1 MSRDETKSDVEDLGL
16 GFRSKLRLSEKER
29 GGIYIERKDVEG
41 ALLGLQ
47 YTMIA
52 EVLTSKVV
60 NGEVFV
66 DCFMSLWRGREG
78 VSIRDIGEN
87 RFLARFASQQD
98 LLRVVEAD
106 QPWFFK
112 GDLVMVADR
121 SAKGLNR
128 WTLLHLGTFWVQV
141 HNVPILSMT
150 QAVAESIGGLM
161 GTVRKVDKSGSR
173 DCIGR
178 FLRVKIRFNVREP
191 LMRGTFVDFPDD
203 GRIWVDFRYE
213 ALPKYC
219 LMCGMLGHTTRAC
232 TETREE
238 GAKEGESSGELN
250 DGLGFKGLDAVIDLR
265 GNHIGPWTRSK
276 GSRGSNGGG
285 NETGKWKNKRQDEQD
300 EGRRSDRSSTASS
313 MGSRSQYGGHTPQS
327 ENEHTDLGNEEEND
341 TATSPSKPRWSSSKT
356 DRGGSKLADKI
367 RSQRIEEENARQARE
382 SAFDAGLI
390 GPGGV
395 IADNAKHITL
405 HEPPEQ
411 EARLT
416 VASLSS
422 DQGQSFDLN
431 SEPLVVEDNDDE
443 EINTEV
449 SFEGQKREATNTA
462 ETRELEDDPFELV
475 PIIEAVMNESK
486 RKKRTFKDVE
496 HISVEKGVEL
506 KRSKIRKSLVAE
518 AEGTSRKGSP
528 TAP

>member
-1 MSRDETKSDVEDLGL
+1 MARDEPKSDVEDLGL

-29 GGIYIERKDVEG
+29 GGISIERKDVEG

-52 EVLTSKVV
+52 EVLTSKEA

-66 DCFMSLWRGREG
+66 DCFMSLWQGREG
-78 VSIRDIGEN
+78 VSIKDIGEN
-87 RFLARFASQQD
+87 RFLACFASQQD

-128 WTLLHLGTFWVQV
+128 WTPLHLGTFWVQI
-141 HNVPILSMT
+141 HNVPVLNMT

-191 LMRGTFVDFPDD
+191 FMRGTFVDFPDD
-203 GRIWVDFRYE
+203 KRIWVNFKYE

-219 LMCGMLGHTTRAC
+219 LMCGMLGHTTRAY

-238 GAKEGESSGELN
+238 GVKEGESSGELN
-250 DGLGFKGLDAVIDLR
+250 DGLGFKGLDAVIDLW
-265 GNHIGPWTRSK
+265 GNHIGSWARSK
-276 GSRGSNGGG
+276 GFRGSNGGG
-285 NETGKWKNKRQDEQD
+285 NETGKWKNKRYDEQD
-300 EGRRSDRSSTASS
+300 DGRRSDRSSTASG
-313 MGSRSQYGGHTPQS
+313 MGSRSQYRGHTPQS
-327 ENEHTDLGNEEEND
+327 GSEHTDQENEEEND
-341 TATSPSKPRWSSSKT
+341 TAIPPSKPRWSSSKN
-356 DRGGSKLADKI
+356 DRGGTKLAEKI
-367 RSQRIEEENARQARE
+367 RTQRIEEENARQARE

-390 GPGGV
+390 GPGEV

-405 HEPPEQ
+405 HEPPEL
-411 EARLT
+411 EARLN
-416 VASLSS
+416 VPSLSS
-422 DQGQSFDLN
+422 DRGQSFDLN
-431 SEPLVVEDNDDE
+431 SEPIGVEDYDAE
-443 EINTEV
+443 ENNIEV
-449 SFEGQKREATNTA
+449 SSEGQKREVINTPEA
-462 ETRELEDDPFELV
+462 KDLEDDPFELV
-475 PIIEAVMNESK
+475 PIIEAVMNESR
-486 RKKRTFKDVE
+486 RKKRPFQEVE
-496 HISVEKGVEL
+496 YITVEKGVEP
-506 KRSKIRKSLVAE
+506 KSSKMRKSFAAE

-528 TAP
+528 TIP